1 LNTNFRIRST
11 LAAIL
16 LFVGL
21 LSAGYAQ
28 ADSANITSVSL
39 DPTFSDDG
47 WTTLDFFGRSDI
59 VDSVL
64 IQPDGRLI
72 LSGQV
77 AVNTTSRDFG
87 LARYNPDGTLDDTFG
102 TGGMLNLDLGGREYT
117 GVAVL
122 QSDGKIVVGGEQS
135 ISGTDFIIAR
145 LNTDGSLDTTFGA
158 PNGYVVTDLGGSD
171 SIYGLAIL
179 PDGRIVA
186 AGSSYSTDSD
196 LAIARY
202 NPNGSLDTTFAAP
215 NGYQVIDLPNEQ
227 NGNNITLQADGAIV
241 LAGSTD
247 ANGLMDFLLA
257 RINPD
262 GGLDPTFGTGGL
274 VTTDFS
280 GGVDVA
286 LDLAQQPDGKLVAVG
301 SATVGS
307 ASHIALARYNADGSL
322 DETFGINGLVT
333 TVAGNYPGAHAVAI
347 QGGLITVAGECF
359 VSDVD
364 FVVARYDSTGSL
376 DPNFGSGGLIISDLG
391 TAYDGARDILIQ
403 PNGDVVVAG
412 FTQPGTYYDFAIAR
426 YTTTFTTIS
435 RIFLPTLVKGTP

>member
-171 SIYGLAIL
+171 FDLRPCHLARWPHRCCWLIL
-179 PDGRIVA
+179 QLP
-186 AGSSYSTDSD
+186 DSD
-196 LAIARY
+196 LAIR
-202 NPNGSLDTTFAAP
+202 P
-215 NGYQVIDLPNEQ
+215 
-227 NGNNITLQADGAIV
+227 LQ
-241 LAGSTD
+241 S
-247 ANGLMDFLLA
+247 
-257 RINPD
+257 
-262 GGLDPTFGTGGL
+262 
-274 VTTDFS
+274 
-280 GGVDVA
+280 
-286 LDLAQQPDGKLVAVG
+286 KW
-301 SATVGS
+301 
-307 ASHIALARYNADGSL
+307 
-322 DETFGINGLVT
+322 
-333 TVAGNYPGAHAVAI
+333 
-347 QGGLITVAGECF
+347 
-359 VSDVD
+359 
-364 FVVARYDSTGSL
+364 
-376 DPNFGSGGLIISDLG
+376 
-391 TAYDGARDILIQ
+391 
-403 PNGDVVVAG
+403 
-412 FTQPGTYYDFAIAR
+412 QPGHHLRRTQW
-426 YTTTFTTIS
+426 
-435 RIFLPTLVKGTP
+435 LPGDRPA